1 MARKYKNTEKP
12 QPAEKTAD
20 KQVIEIINN
29 FRYARECKKDWIKE
43 ATEDLEF
50 LLGKQWKT
58 EDARELEKAGVRALT
73 VNKVSAIMRLLA
85 GLQRQ
90 NKSDFKAFP
99 IGTEDQIK
107 SDIATKLL
115 KNVMNDA
122 EGVYKISEQ
131 FTDGAGLGE
140 GWLEPYIDYTD
151 DMLNGRFG
159 LKKGNPFSIY
169 VDPSSKEYD
178 LSDAEYVI
186 KFSPDLTKNQL
197 KKLFPKKADKIE
209 KIKDGKLTLDGVKED
224 TTGENKPHNTL
235 TTGDQYAQPGHDG
248 TVGFDSALFTQPL
261 FDLTEYYYKNY
272 IMKYY
277 VANRKTGE
285 ILPAKD
291 KADADD
297 FITKATQL
305 QKDELINQRMQE
317 LSGNP
322 AMADQTALDNQR
334 TIIQQEVD
342 GMSIE
347 ASFVVIDRL
356 EPEIRVC
363 SIVGNTEK
371 LSDELCWSFPKWKGY
386 PFNRFMAYVN
396 TIPLK
401 NKELSIQGFIRQLKS
416 PQIEINKSRTL
427 EMRHLN
433 EVANSGWFN
442 EEGAWVDK
450 KAVEKY
456 GSTPGIILEY
466 KKGLK
471 DIPHRILPQ
480 LLSTG
485 HNRISA
491 DATQD
496 MKEISG
502 INTDLLAMA
511 EGGQA
516 SGRAIALRQKQGLIM
531 VQEIF
536 DNLSRSQKQLGRFIL
551 SILSELFTI
560 ETAVKVVG
568 EIFIQ
573 ENFTEPIMVQ
583 DPESGQPVPQIDP
596 ITGGIASQVNNE
608 RVIETFTTILEDSGL
623 GRFDVSIGEGI
634 NTETTKLANYSI
646 LEELRNAGYPIP
658 PDIII
663 EESSLSSSSK
673 ERILKAFE
681 QAKQVESET
690 KTKKKEE

>member
-1 MARKYKNTEKP
+1 MARKYKNTEKS

-131 FTDGAGLGE
+131 FGDGAGLGE

-178 LSDAEYVI
+178 LSDAEYII

-291 KADADD
+291 KEDADD
-297 FITKATQL
+297 YITKVTQL

-646 LEELRNAGYPIP
+646 LTELLEKGYPIP

-663 EESSLSSSSK
+663 EESSLSLSSK
-673 ERILKAFE
+673 EKILKAFE
-681 QAKQVESET
+681 QAQQAPTE
-690 KTKKKEE
+690 KKEK

>member
-1 MARKYKNTEKP
+1 MARKYKNTEKS

-131 FTDGAGLGE
+131 FGDGAGLGE

-291 KADADD
+291 KEDADD
-297 FITKATQL
+297 YITRVTQL

-573 ENFTEPIMVQ
+573 ENFTEPIMAQ

-646 LEELRNAGYPIP
+646 LTELLEKGYPIP

-673 ERILKAFE
+673 EKILKAFE
-681 QAKQVESET
+681 QAQQAPTE
-690 KTKKKEE
+690 KKEK